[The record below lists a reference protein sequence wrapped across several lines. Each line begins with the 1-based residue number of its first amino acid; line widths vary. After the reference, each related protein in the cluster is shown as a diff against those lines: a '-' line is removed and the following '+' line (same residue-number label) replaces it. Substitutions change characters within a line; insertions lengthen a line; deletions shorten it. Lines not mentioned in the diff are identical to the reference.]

1 MEPGTQVF
9 VNWYGHV
16 CAGTVLDKQ
25 KANFSGEIWKDWIAI
40 SMQVPA
46 SDGKPIVAG
55 CHNICAY
62 HKKHVYDTSE
72 AAATAWREFQIRS
85 QQTKP
90 EPAAP
95 VEAILEPVAQPDSED
110 WLADSRAFLKAHW
123 NHERNHIQVDAIPD
137 YMRIFRANVC
147 RHIGYKDPEP
157 VTPELPKPVLPAP
170 ELPAPELPKPVLP
183 VPEPVEPKHA
193 EPAGNYAQKQ
203 PEIIRRPARRK
214 KKREESSK
222 YIQLSFDF

>member
-55 CHNICAY
+55 CYNICAY

-72 AAATAWREFQIRS
+72 AAATAWREFQTRN

-90 EPAAP
+90 
-95 VEAILEPVAQPDSED
+95 ED

-137 YMRIFRANVC
+137 YMRIFRADVC

-157 VTPELPKPVLPAP
+157 VTPELPKPVLP
-170 ELPAPELPKPVLP
+170 
-183 VPEPVEPKHA
+183 VPEPAEPKHA
-193 EPAGNYAQKQ
+193 EPAGNYAQNQ

>member
-90 EPAAP
+90 EWKPYWN
-95 VEAILEPVAQPDSED
+95 Q
-110 WLADSRAFLKAHW
+110 WHSRTVKTGW
-123 NHERNHIQVDAIPD
+123 Q
-137 YMRIFRANVC
+137 
-147 RHIGYKDPEP
+147 
-157 VTPELPKPVLPAP
+157 T
-170 ELPAPELPKPVLP
+170 
-183 VPEPVEPKHA
+183 
-193 EPAGNYAQKQ
+193 AG
-203 PEIIRRPARRK
+203 
-214 KKREESSK
+214 
-222 YIQLSFDF
+222 LS

>member
-1 MEPGTQVF
+1 MQSVKRMEPGTQVF

-40 SMQVPA
+40 SMQVLA

-72 AAATAWREFQIRS
+72 AAATAWREFQTRS

-95 VEAILEPVAQPDSED
+95 VEATLEPVAQPDGED

-137 YMRIFRANVC
+137 YMRIFRADVC

-157 VTPELPKPVLPAP
+157 VTPEPVT
-170 ELPAPELPKPVLP
+170 PELPKPVLP

>member
-90 EPAAP
+90 EQSKPLGVVP
-95 VEAILEPVAQPDSED
+95 
-110 WLADSRAFLKAHW
+110 
-123 NHERNHIQVDAIPD
+123 
-137 YMRIFRANVC
+137 
-147 RHIGYKDPEP
+147 
-157 VTPELPKPVLPAP
+157 PKT
-170 ELPAPELPKPVLP
+170 
-183 VPEPVEPKHA
+183 
-193 EPAGNYAQKQ
+193 
-203 PEIIRRPARRK
+203 
-214 KKREESSK
+214 
-222 YIQLSFDF
+222 

>member
-137 YMRIFRANVC
+137 YMRIFRADVC

-170 ELPAPELPKPVLP
+170 ELPKPELPKPVLP